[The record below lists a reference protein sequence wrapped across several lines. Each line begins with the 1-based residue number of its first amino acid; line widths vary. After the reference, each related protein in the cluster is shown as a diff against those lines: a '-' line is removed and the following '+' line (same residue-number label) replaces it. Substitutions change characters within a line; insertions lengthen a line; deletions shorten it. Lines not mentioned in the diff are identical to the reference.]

1 MSFTVKFAKELELFF
16 QWTILNGYI
25 ICGDDKEQRLWDFK
39 LIKDFKEPGR
49 NKLEFYLK
57 TLLKNECMIYFKGDK
72 ISDAKLLVKEFKCEE
87 ILKLCEEHL
96 GTLSSMQIT
105 HWDDTLQKMHSL
117 FDCHIDAQRQWIYLE
132 GLFGNDDL
140 KSVIPAEVSR
150 FQNANLK
157 KIKKANLSNLCQSTL
172 RIVETLEKIQKA
184 LGDYLEKQR
193 AAFPRFYF
201 IDEEDLL
208 EIIGNVKDITRVEKH
223 LSRMFAGIH
232 ALVLESGGTVITA
245 IKSVPIEKSRKSSKS
260 SKSIKKEIIEIEIE
274 EIVEGMLKVDNCVD
288 TSGGYFLCTLE
299 FSTEQL
305 VKILGEPIKS
315 GEIDD
320 EHVFEWRIVMNKEVF
335 SIYDWENTVEFNK
348 IVWHISGEK
357 SSNVCNVKEWI
368 SKSLENVTDELEFDL
383 SDIE

>member
-39 LIKDFKEPGR
+39 LIKDFEEPGR

-72 ISDAKLLVKEFKCEE
+72 INDAKLLVKEFK
-87 ILKLCEEHL
+87 
-96 GTLSSMQIT
+96 
-105 HWDDTLQKMHSL
+105 
-117 FDCHIDAQRQWIYLE
+117 
-132 GLFGNDDL
+132 
-140 KSVIPAEVSR
+140 
-150 FQNANLK
+150 
-157 KIKKANLSNLCQSTL
+157 
-172 RIVETLEKIQKA
+172 
-184 LGDYLEKQR
+184 
-193 AAFPRFYF
+193 
-201 IDEEDLL
+201 
-208 EIIGNVKDITRVEKH
+208 
-223 LSRMFAGIH
+223 
-232 ALVLESGGTVITA
+232 
-245 IKSVPIEKSRKSSKS
+245 SVPIEKSSKS
-260 SKSIKKEIIEIEIE
+260 SKSIKKGKEIMKEEKEIMKEIIEEYNCA
-274 EIVEGMLKVDNCVD
+274 LKVDNCVD